1 MPILIVVRQEQE
13 KGKTMSYA
21 IFQQGIVTNNRYV
34 PGKIISSGIET
45 EEEAYQVRHDLA
57 IDGIYTSGFGW
68 NETTYNAYIKS
79 MQVVHLA

>member
-1 MPILIVVRQEQE
+1 M
-13 KGKTMSYA
+13 
-21 IFQQGIVTNNRYV
+21 
-34 PGKIISSGIET
+34 IISSGIET

>member
-21 IFQQGIVTNNRYV
+21 IFQQGIVTSKRYV

-68 NETTYNAYIKS
+68 NEATYNAYIKS

>member
-1 MPILIVVRQEQE
+1 MKTDRESLE
-13 KGKTMSYA
+13 KGQAMSYA
-21 IFQQGIVTNNRYV
+21 IFQQGIVTNKRYV

-45 EEEAYQVRHDLA
+45 EKEAYQVCHDLA

-68 NETTYNAYIKS
+68 NEATYNAYIKS

>member
-1 MPILIVVRQEQE
+1 
-13 KGKTMSYA
+13 MSYA
-21 IFQQGIVTNNRYV
+21 IFQQGIVTNKRYV

-57 IDGIYTSGFGW
+57 VYGMYCSGFGW
-68 NETTYNAYIKS
+68 NEATYNAFIKS